1 MKRLIRLSMAA
12 FALTVILLLVS
23 SMQSQSLKASSNE
36 NIKIEKSMRQ
46 ERKKASDDANMQK
59 SDKDLATRVIETG
72 TEGKKLINYT
82 ELIPVLI
89 NAVQQ
94 LSSEVEELKGK
105 ISK

>member
-72 TEGKKLINYT
+72 TKVTLHFGET
-82 ELIPVLI
+82 AIPATI
-89 NAVQQ
+89 GNTSA
-94 LSSEVEELKGK
+94 EKHC
-105 ISK
+105 